1 MNSHCSELMVQ
12 FQENKP
18 TFEKMLSFAMDYLKS
33 MMVDNNINVTVEGRV
48 KTEKSLAG
56 KLELKGEKYRE
67 ISDVTDLVGVRIIT
81 YYSDEVDKI
90 ASLVEKKF
98 EIDWKNSIDK
108 RKMHDVDHFGYMS
121 LHYICKIPASLYSDP
136 SLPRL
141 NEFRF
146 ELQMRTALQHVWA
159 TIYHDTGYKS
169 DIEMPREYIR
179 PLTRMAVV
187 LEIADEEF
195 RTIRTSL
202 ENYRRKVRSL
212 LKDGKYKDLE
222 LDGESFRHYL
232 ELEPFYALTEKIASA
247 NNAEVQ
253 ETSGMVYLPILKQ
266 MGLKM
271 LSEVEAMR
279 KSCSDDAYR
288 LALSQ
293 MSGTDLDIIS
303 STLALQNLCLVYIV
317 KSGHGEAGLKDFY
330 DRLHGVRP
338 RNAAMAHRM
347 YERIQKLL
355 H

>member
-1 MNSHCSELMVQ
+1 MGQ
-12 FQENKP
+12 FLEDKP
-18 TFEKMLSFAMDYLKS
+18 TFEKMLAFLLDYLKP
-33 MMVDNNINVTVEGRV
+33 MMAKNGIIVGVEGRV

-56 KLELKGEKYRE
+56 KLELKGEKYRQ
-67 ISDVTDLVGVRIIT
+67 ISDVTDLVGVRVIT

-90 ASLVEKKF
+90 ASLVEKVF
-98 EIDWKNSIDK
+98 DIDWKNSIDK

-121 LHYICKIPASLYSDP
+121 LHYICKIPPSLYSDP
-136 SLPRL
+136 ALPKL
-141 NEFRF
+141 NEYRF

-159 TIYHDTGYKS
+159 TVYHDTGYKS

-202 ENYRRKVRSL
+202 ENYRRKVRTL

-232 ELEPFYALTEKIASA
+232 DLDPFYPLTEKIASSF
-247 NNAEVQ
+247 NAEVQ
-253 ETSGMVYLPILKQ
+253 ETSGMIYLPILKH

-271 LSEVEAMR
+271 LSDVEAMR
-279 KSCSDDAYR
+279 KSCSDDAFR

-303 STLALQNLCLVYIV
+303 STLALQNLCLIYIV
-317 KSGHGEAGLKDFY
+317 KSGHGEAGLKEFY
-330 DRLHGVRP
+330 DQLHGVRP
-338 RNAAMAHRM
+338 RNASMAHRM

>member
-1 MNSHCSELMVQ
+1 
-12 FQENKP
+12 
-18 TFEKMLSFAMDYLKS
+18 
-33 MMVDNNINVTVEGRV
+33 
-48 KTEKSLAG
+48 
-56 KLELKGEKYRE
+56 
-67 ISDVTDLVGVRIIT
+67 
-81 YYSDEVDKI
+81 
-90 ASLVEKKF
+90 
-98 EIDWKNSIDK
+98 
-108 RKMHDVDHFGYMS
+108 
-121 LHYICKIPASLYSDP
+121 
-136 SLPRL
+136 
-141 NEFRF
+141 
-146 ELQMRTALQHVWA
+146 
-159 TIYHDTGYKS
+159 
-169 DIEMPREYIR
+169 MPREYIR

-279 KSCSDDAYR
+279 KNCSDDAYR

-338 RNAAMAHRM
+338 RNANMAHRM